1 MSVQIN
7 YLWVKGTH
15 LTRTVDTNL
24 QGPETPTVI
33 GLAST
38 TQTFTYNK
46 ITQPRPISG
55 FARIE
60 AFESNSNSV
69 YNGLTVQVS
78 KRFSQHYQFL
88 ASYTFGK
95 VIDDTPDATSVVPF
109 SSDRS
114 EERRVGKECRS
125 RWSPYH

>member
-33 GLAST
+33 GLTGT

-46 ITQPRPISG
+46 ITQLRPISG

-60 AFESNSNSV
+60 AFESNSNSF
-69 YNGLTVQVS
+69 YNGLTVQVR
-78 KRFSQHYQFL
+78 KRFSSITNSWPHIL
-88 ASYTFGK
+88 L
-95 VIDDTPDATSVVPF
+95 
-109 SSDRS
+109 
-114 EERRVGKECRS
+114 ERLLTTLLIRR
-125 RWSPYH
+125 P